1 MPNLSDLKS
10 VIVARPQ
17 LDELIELAAYGRALK
32 AEYEAQD
39 VAEPDWL
46 PIQMNA
52 LKREIVARV
61 ADSLEKRRRH
71 INAQLESMK
80 SPTQR
85 QKELKAELKEIE
97 ATLTV

>member
-1 MPNLSDLKS
+1 MLNILKTF
-10 VIVARPQ
+10 IVARMQ

-32 AEYEAQD
+32 AEYEEQA

-46 PIQMNA
+46 PIQLNA
-52 LKREIVARV
+52 LKREIQARV

-71 INAQLESMK
+71 VKAQLESMK

-85 QKELKAELKEIE
+85 KQELTKELRELEE
-97 ATLTV
+97 ALEV